1 MTAAVLA
8 VVLAAASPQARLDTA
23 KHRWQR
29 LHARNYTYFVTPT
42 CGRCETTTGKVTVRN
57 GKPVG
62 TPPALRAYD
71 TVPEL
76 FARIQRAIDS
86 HPYRVDATYDKR
98 GVPTMLAVDED
109 RSLADD
115 VTGYSVERFRR
126 G

>member
-8 VVLAAASPQARLDTA
+8 VVLAASAPQARLDAA
-23 KHRWQR
+23 KHRWER
-29 LHARNYTYFVTPT
+29 LHARNYTYSVTPT
-42 CGRCETTTGKVTVRN
+42 CGRCETTTGRIKVRN

-76 FARIQRAIDS
+76 FTRIQRAIDS
-86 HPYRVDATYDKR
+86 HPYRVDVTYDRR

-115 VTGYSVERFRR
+115 VTGYMVERFRR

>member
-1 MTAAVLA
+1 MTALVLA
-8 VVLAAASPQARLDTA
+8 VVLAATPQARLDAA
-23 KHRWQR
+23 KHHWQR
-29 LHARNYTYFVTPT
+29 LNARNYTYYVTPT
-42 CGRCETTTGKVTVRN
+42 CGRCETTTGTIKVRN

-86 HPYRVDATYDKR
+86 HPYRVDVTFDKR
-98 GVPTMLAVDED
+98 GVPTMFAVDKE
-109 RSLADD
+109 RSLVDD
-115 VTGYSVERFRR
+115 VRGYTVERFRR

>member
-1 MTAAVLA
+1 MTALVLA
-8 VVLAAASPQARLDTA
+8 VVLAATPQARLDAA

-29 LHARNYTYFVTPT
+29 LHARNYSYYVTPT
-42 CGRCETTTGKVTVRN
+42 CGRCETTTAKIVVKH

-71 TVPEL
+71 TVPRL

-86 HPYRVDATYDKR
+86 HPYRVDVAFDKR
-98 GVPTMLAVDED
+98 GVPTMLAVDPA
-109 RSLADD
+109 RSIVDD
-115 VTGYSVERFRR
+115 VTGFAVERFRR

>member
-1 MTAAVLA
+1 
-8 VVLAAASPQARLDTA
+8 
-23 KHRWQR
+23 
-29 LHARNYTYFVTPT
+29 
-42 CGRCETTTGKVTVRN
+42 VRD

-76 FARIQRAIDS
+76 FGRIQRAIDS
-86 HPYRVDATYDKR
+86 HPYKVAVTYDRR
-98 GVPTMLAVDED
+98 GVPTMLAVDEA

-115 VTGYSVERFRR
+115 VTGYTVERFRR

>member
-1 MTAAVLA
+1 MTALVLA
-8 VVLAAASPQARLDTA
+8 VALAATPQARLDAA

-29 LHARNYTYFVTPT
+29 LRARNYTYLVTPT
-42 CGRCETTTGKVTVRN
+42 CGRCETTTGRIKVRD
-57 GKPVG
+57 GKPFG

-76 FARIQRAIDS
+76 LARVQRAIDS
-86 HPYRVDATYDKR
+86 HAYRVDVTYDKR
-98 GVPTMLAVDED
+98 GVPTTLAVDES

>member
-8 VVLAAASPQARLDTA
+8 VVLAAASPQARLDSA

-29 LHARNYTYFVTPT
+29 LDARNYTYYVTPT
-42 CGRCETTTGKVTVRN
+42 CGRCETTTGKIKVRD

-86 HPYRVDATYDKR
+86 HPYRVDVTYDTR
-98 GVPTMLAVDED
+98 GVPTMLAVDPE
-109 RSLADD
+109 RSMVDD
-115 VTGYSVERFRR
+115 VRGYTVERFRR

>member
-8 VVLAAASPQARLDTA
+8 VMLAATSPQARLDTA
-23 KHRWQR
+23 KHHWQR
-29 LHARNYTYFVTPT
+29 LHARNYTYSVTPT
-42 CGRCETTTGKVTVRN
+42 CGRCETTTGKIKVRD

-76 FARIQRAIDS
+76 FARVQRALRS
-86 HPYRVDATYDKR
+86 HAYRVDVSYDSR
-98 GVPTMLAVDED
+98 GVPTMLSIDED

-115 VTGYSVERFRR
+115 VTGFAVERFRR

>member
-8 VVLAAASPQARLDTA
+8 IALAAASPQARLDAA

-29 LHARNYTYFVTPT
+29 LHARDYTYLVTPT
-42 CGRCETTTGKVTVRN
+42 CGRCETTTGKIKVRN

-76 FARIQRAIDS
+76 FARIQRGIDS
-86 HPYRVDATYDKR
+86 HPYRLHATYDRR
-98 GVPTMLAVDED
+98 GVPTMLAVDEA

>member
-1 MTAAVLA
+1 MTALVLA
-8 VVLAAASPQARLDTA
+8 VVLAATPQARLDAA

-29 LHARNYTYFVTPT
+29 LHARTYSYSVTPT
-42 CGRCETTTGKVTVRN
+42 CGRCETTTGRITVRD

-76 FARIQRAIDS
+76 FKRIQRAIDS
-86 HPYRVDATYDKR
+86 RPYQLDVTYDRR
-98 GVPTMLAVDED
+98 GVPTMLSVDED
-109 RSLADD
+109 QSMADD
-115 VTGYSVERFRR
+115 VTGYAVERFRR

>member
-1 MTAAVLA
+1 MTALVLA
-8 VVLAAASPQARLDTA
+8 VALAATPQARLDAA

-29 LHARNYTYFVTPT
+29 LHARNYTYLVTPT
-42 CGRCETTTGKVTVRN
+42 CGRCETTTGRIKVRD

-76 FARIQRAIDS
+76 LARVQRAIDS
-86 HPYRVDATYDKR
+86 HAYRVDVTYDKR
-98 GVPTMLAVDED
+98 GVPTTLAVDES

>member
-1 MTAAVLA
+1 MTALVLA
-8 VVLAAASPQARLDTA
+8 IALAATPQARLDAA

-29 LHARNYTYFVTPT
+29 LHARNYTYYVTPT
-42 CGRCETTTGKVTVRN
+42 CGRCETTTGKIKVRD

-62 TPPALRAYD
+62 APPALRAYD

-86 HPYRVDATYDKR
+86 HAYRVDVTYDRR
-98 GVPTMLAVDED
+98 GVPAMLSVDED
-109 RSLADD
+109 KSLADD
-115 VTGYSVERFRR
+115 VTGYMVERFRR